1 MMGTKPQPTR
11 LERPKKEPLDRPDRF
26 DGLLNA
32 GSILESVADAIVVI
46 AQDGMIIRVNA
57 QTETLL
63 GYTRDELV
71 GRSVETLLPE
81 RARHQ
86 HVDARRDYSADPRPR
101 PMGLGMDLYARRKD
115 GQELPVEISL
125 SPLKTAEG
133 MFVIS
138 SIRDITERKELEQVL
153 HERQLQL
160 KAFFENSATDIN
172 LKDAEGRYILVSRQ
186 FEKTYGLARREA
198 EGKFPHDIFPKD
210 YADRVRAQDLVVLK
224 TGKLTHHEGVVP
236 DSEPPITLL
245 VSKFPIMAE
254 TGETI
259 GLGSIAADI
268 TERNRAEQALREAH
282 DQLESRVQERTQE
295 LAEVNAALRVEVT
308 VRKHAEQALLESE
321 RQSSEQLAELELLY
335 RTAPLGLCHMDTDL
349 RYLRCNEK
357 LSEINGISSAEHIGR
372 TLREI
377 VPEIAD
383 MMESVYHQVI
393 ESGDPAIDVEATGAT
408 DADPQKIRHF
418 SASYYP
424 VKSEDGVVYGVSS
437 IVQDITERKRAEQ
450 ALREAHDQLES
461 RVRERTQEL
470 TEANAALRAE
480 VTERKRAHQA
490 LVESEARHR
499 VLLETTNALPWEAN
513 AKSWCFSY
521 VGPQAVKLFGY
532 PLEQW
537 YEKDF
542 WVEHIHPEDR
552 EYAIDFCLKSSQRCQ
567 DFEFEYRMIAAD
579 GRSVWLHDIVSVVCE
594 NGVPHSLRGFMVDIS
609 NRRQA
614 EEDVRMAQKEAAMH
628 RDRLAHLVRVQTLG
642 EMAAGIA
649 HEINQPLAAI
659 DSYARA
665 CRRRLLSG
673 IDNPEKLEELLGKIA
688 GQAKRAGH
696 VVSRLRAMMQRR
708 TIEPNR
714 TNINTILQD
723 VVSLAETDAGFHDCR
738 LDLKPCA
745 PVTYVIVDAIQI
757 QQVVLNLIRNG
768 IEAMEKIAR
777 GNEKVITVDATKS
790 DADHIVVNVADRG
803 VGVVPHSEADDIFEP
818 FYSTKHSGMGMGLAI
833 SRNIIRAHGGE
844 IWYSRNRAGGTT
856 FHFSLPTET
865 SEI

>member
-86 HVDARRDYSADPRPR
+86 HVDSRRDYSADPRPR

-259 GLGSIAADI
+259 GLGVIATDI
-268 TERNRAEQALREAH
+268 TERKRTDQALRKAH

-295 LAEVNAALRVEVT
+295 LA
-308 VRKHAEQALLESE
+308 
-321 RQSSEQLAELELLY
+321 
-335 RTAPLGLCHMDTDL
+335 
-349 RYLRCNEK
+349 
-357 LSEINGISSAEHIGR
+357 
-372 TLREI
+372 
-377 VPEIAD
+377 
-383 MMESVYHQVI
+383 
-393 ESGDPAIDVEATGAT
+393 
-408 DADPQKIRHF
+408 
-418 SASYYP
+418 
-424 VKSEDGVVYGVSS
+424 
-437 IVQDITERKRAEQ
+437 
-450 ALREAHDQLES
+450 
-461 RVRERTQEL
+461 
-470 TEANAALRAE
+470 EANAALRAE

-490 LVESEARHR
+490 LAESEARHR
-499 VLLETTNALPWEAN
+499 RLLESTNAMPWEAN
-513 AKSWCFSY
+513 AKSWCFTY
-521 VGPQAVKLFGY
+521 VGPQAVKLFSY

-552 EYAIDFCLKSSQRCQ
+552 EYVIDFCQKSSQRCQ
-567 DFEFEYRMIAAD
+567 DYEFEYRMIAAD
-579 GRSVWLHDIVSVVCE
+579 GRSVWLHDLVSVVCE
-594 NGVPHSLRGFMVDIS
+594 NGVPDSLRGFMVDIS
-609 NRRQA
+609 NRKQA
-614 EEDVRMAQKEAAMH
+614 EEDLRMAEKEAAMH

-665 CRRRLLSG
+665 CQRRLLSG
-673 IDNPEKLEELLGKIA
+673 IDNPEKLEELVGKIA
-688 GQAKRAGH
+688 GQAERAGH

-714 TNINTILQD
+714 TNINTLLQD
-723 VVSLAETDAGFHDCR
+723 VISLAETDAGFHDCR
-738 LDLKPCA
+738 LDLKLCA
-745 PVTYVIVDAIQI
+745 VVTHVIVDAIQI

-768 IEAMEKIAR
+768 IEAMENIAR
-777 GNEKVITVDATKS
+777 GNEKVITIDATKS
-790 DADHIVVNVADRG
+790 DADHIVVTVVDRG
-803 VGVVPHSEADDIFEP
+803 VGVVAHSEADDVFEP

-833 SRNIIRAHGGE
+833 SRNIIRAHGGQ

-856 FHFSLPTET
+856 FHFSLPAET

>member
-1 MMGTKPQPTR
+1 MRQGSLAGHGQGLATRASRADGRGSGDSGGRINKCGRVPKLHETRAPMMGTKPQPTR

-86 HVDARRDYSADPRPR
+86 HVDSRRDYSADPRPR

-236 DSEPPITLL
+236 DSDPPITLL

-259 GLGSIAADI
+259 GLGVIATDI
-268 TERNRAEQALREAH
+268 TERKRTEQALRKAH

-295 LAEVNAALRVEVT
+295 LA
-308 VRKHAEQALLESE
+308 
-321 RQSSEQLAELELLY
+321 
-335 RTAPLGLCHMDTDL
+335 
-349 RYLRCNEK
+349 
-357 LSEINGISSAEHIGR
+357 
-372 TLREI
+372 
-377 VPEIAD
+377 
-383 MMESVYHQVI
+383 
-393 ESGDPAIDVEATGAT
+393 
-408 DADPQKIRHF
+408 
-418 SASYYP
+418 
-424 VKSEDGVVYGVSS
+424 
-437 IVQDITERKRAEQ
+437 
-450 ALREAHDQLES
+450 
-461 RVRERTQEL
+461 
-470 TEANAALRAE
+470 EANAALRAE

-490 LVESEARHR
+490 LAESEARHR
-499 VLLETTNALPWEAN
+499 RLLESTNAMPWEAN
-513 AKSWCFSY
+513 AKSWCFTY

-537 YEKDF
+537 HEKDF

-552 EYAIDFCLKSSQRCQ
+552 EYVIDFCQKSSQRCQ
-567 DFEFEYRMIAAD
+567 DYEFEYRMIAAD
-579 GRSVWLHDIVSVVCE
+579 GRSVWLHDLVSVVCE
-594 NGVPHSLRGFMVDIS
+594 NGVPDSLRGFMVDIS
-609 NRRQA
+609 NRKQA
-614 EEDVRMAQKEAAMH
+614 EEDLRMAEKEAAMH

-665 CRRRLLSG
+665 CQRRQLSG
-673 IDNPEKLEELLGKIA
+673 IDNPEKLEELVGKIA
-688 GQAKRAGH
+688 GQAERAGH

-714 TNINTILQD
+714 TNINTLLQD
-723 VVSLAETDAGFHDCR
+723 VISLAETDAGFHDCR
-738 LDLKPCA
+738 LDLKLCA
-745 PVTYVIVDAIQI
+745 VVTHVIVDAIQI

-768 IEAMEKIAR
+768 IEAMENIAR
-777 GNEKVITVDATKS
+777 GNEKVITIDATKS
-790 DADHIVVNVADRG
+790 DADHIVVTVVDRG
-803 VGVVPHSEADDIFEP
+803 VGVVAHSEADDVFEP

-833 SRNIIRAHGGE
+833 SRNIIRAHGGQ

-856 FHFSLPTET
+856 FHFSLPAET